1 MRVRVRQEDVPESF
15 MMPVPVLLDF
25 GEDGTAVVTV
35 LVKGGEVVT
44 DLPILP
50 RVPDEVTFNVLQSV
64 LAEVHTE
71 KW

>member
-1 MRVRVRQEDVPESF
+1 M
-15 MMPVPVLLDF
+15 
-25 GEDGTAVVTV
+25 VTV

>member
-1 MRVRVRQEDVPESF
+1 
-15 MMPVPVLLDF
+15 MMPVPILLDF
-25 GEDGTAVVTV
+25 GADGTAVVPV
-35 LVKGGEVVT
+35 LVRGREVVT

-50 RVPDEVTFNVLQSV
+50 GVPDEITFNVLQSV